1 MKKDQKGL
9 FFVKVVF
16 TSGKALG
23 QGHYQIRALVKP
35 SLHGFCVGVSQAQA
49 QFPSPKGFT
58 LHRHLGGGENSGLVS
73 RFAQAPLDAYEPILL
88 SSWLIS
94 FRFELFAPECG

>member
-58 LHRHLGGGENSGLVS
+58 LHRHLGGGGELGASV
-73 RFAQAPLDAYEPILL
+73 P
-88 SSWLIS
+88 
-94 FRFELFAPECG
+94 FRTGAA